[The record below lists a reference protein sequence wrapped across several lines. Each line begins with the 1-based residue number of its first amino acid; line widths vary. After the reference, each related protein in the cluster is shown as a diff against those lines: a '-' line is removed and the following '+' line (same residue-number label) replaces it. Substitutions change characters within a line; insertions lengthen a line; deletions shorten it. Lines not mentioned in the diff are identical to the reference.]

1 MTGPVLEIIGV
12 SKRFGANLANDDIS
26 MTLAGGEVVALLGE
40 NGAGKTTLMSILFG
54 HYMPD
59 AGRIL
64 IEGTEVPQGKP
75 RAAIRA
81 GVGMVHQ
88 HFSLAP
94 NLTVLENFMTGTER
108 LWSWR
113 SGTSAA
119 RTKLLAISERFGLKV
134 DPDARLGDLSVG
146 EQQRVEILKAL
157 YNDARILI
165 LDEPTAVL
173 TNIEAERLFATL
185 KEMARQ
191 GLSLIFISHKLD
203 EVMAAAD
210 RILVLRGGK
219 MVAERKASETS
230 KAELAE
236 LMVGRRVTRPVR
248 EPSTPGAVALEA
260 ADVTVRID
268 GVDRLKS
275 ISFRLHQGE
284 ILGIIG
290 VSGNGQ
296 AALAHLLSGTL
307 SRSSGDLLLF
317 GEAIGNFSVAD
328 VVDAGIGRIP
338 EDRNEEGVIG
348 EMAIWEN
355 AVLERIASPAFSR
368 RGLVNRKAGMAFAR
382 EIIDGFDVRGGGP
395 AIRTR
400 LLSGGNMQKLI
411 LGRNL
416 HRRPRI
422 LIAAQPA
429 RGLDEGA
436 VAAVHARLLE
446 ARRQGTAVLLISEDL
461 DEVIA
466 LADRIQAIVGGRLSP
481 PVEAESADA
490 RKLGLMMAGE
500 WQETPEV
507 GHAI

>member
-1 MTGPVLEIIGV
+1 MTETVLEIDRV
-12 SKRFGANLANDDIS
+12 SKSFGDNKANDAIS
-26 MTLAGGEVVALLGE
+26 MTLARGEIVALLGE

-59 AGRIL
+59 EGRIRVAGADL
-64 IEGTEVPQGKP
+64 PPGRP
-75 RAAIRA
+75 RAAIHA
-81 GVGMVHQ
+81 GIGMVHQ

-94 NLTVLENFMTGTER
+94 NLTVLENVMTGTEK
-108 LWSWR
+108 LWSLR
-113 SGTSAA
+113 SETGRA
-119 RTKLLAISERFGLKV
+119 RAKLTALAERFGLVV

-173 TNIEAERLFATL
+173 TNLEAETLFVTL

-210 RILVLRGGK
+210 RVVVLRGGK
-219 MVAERKASETS
+219 VVAERRAAETS

-236 LMVGRRVTRPVR
+236 LMVGHRVARPVR
-248 EPSTPGAVALEA
+248 DAHERGAPVLEA
-260 ADVTVRID
+260 AAVSVRID
-268 GVDRLKS
+268 GVDRLKDV
-275 ISFRLHQGE
+275 SFRLHAGE
-284 ILGIIG
+284 VLGIIG

-296 AALAHLLSGTL
+296 AALAGLLSGTL
-307 SRSSGDLLLF
+307 ARSSGDILLY
-317 GEAIGNFSVAD
+317 GEAIGDLSVAD
-328 VVDAGIGRIP
+328 TVASGIGRIP
-338 EDRNEEGVIG
+338 EDRTREGAIG
-348 EMAIWEN
+348 EMAVWEN
-355 AVLERIASPAFSR
+355 AVLERIDEPRFSR
-368 RGLVNRKAGMAFAR
+368 HGLVDRSAAVAFA
-382 EIIDGFDVRGGGP
+382 ETIVSDFDVRGGGP
-395 AIRTR
+395 YTRTR

-416 HRRPRI
+416 AERPRI

-436 VAAVHARLLE
+436 VAAVHARILD
-446 ARRQGTAVLLISEDL
+446 ARKAGTAVLLISEDL
-461 DEVIA
+461 DEVIG

-481 PVEAESADA
+481 PVSAGEVDA
-490 RKLGLMMAGE
+490 RALGLMMAGAWKKE
-500 WQETPEV
+500 
-507 GHAI
+507 AA

>member
-1 MTGPVLEIIGV
+1 MNTPVLTIEGV
-12 SKRFGANLANDDIS
+12 SKRFGSTIANDNIS
-26 MTLAGGEVVALLGE
+26 LTLAKGEIVALLGE

-54 HYMPD
+54 HYVPD

-64 IEGTEVPQGKP
+64 VDGAELPRGKP

-94 NLTVLENFMTGTER
+94 NLTVLENVMTGTEK
-108 LWSWR
+108 LWSPR
-113 SGTSAA
+113 SQSGAA
-119 RTKLLAISERFGLKV
+119 RRKLVAIAERFGLKV

-173 TNIEAERLFATL
+173 TQIEAERLFATL
-185 KEMARQ
+185 KQMAAQ

-203 EVMAAAD
+203 EVMATAD
-210 RILVLRGGK
+210 RIVVLRGGK
-219 MVAERKASETS
+219 VAAERLASETS

-236 LMVGRRVTRPVR
+236 LMVGHRVTRPTR
-248 EPSTPGAVALEA
+248 EASTPGDIALEA
-260 ADVTVRID
+260 RDITVKIG
-268 GVDRLKS
+268 GVERLKKV
-275 ISFRLHQGE
+275 SFHLRAGE

-296 AALAHLLSGTL
+296 AALGQVLSGILDRT
-307 SRSSGDLLLF
+307 SGELLLF
-317 GEAIGNFSVAD
+317 GEPIGDLDVASVIN
-328 VVDAGIGRIP
+328 AGIGRIP
-338 EDRNEEGVIG
+338 EDRNRDGAIG

-355 AVLERIASPAFSR
+355 AVLERLPAFSK
-368 RGLVNRKAGMAFAR
+368 RGLVDRKAGTAFAQ
-382 EIIDGFDVRGGGP
+382 EIIDAFDVRGGNP
-395 AIRTR
+395 TSRTR

-416 HRRPRI
+416 RERPRI

-436 VAAVHARLLE
+436 VAAVHGRILE

-466 LADRIQAIVGGRLSP
+466 LADRIQAIVGGQLSLP
-481 PVEAESADA
+481 IDAGKADA
-490 RKLGLMMAGE
+490 RSLGLMMAGE
-500 WQETPEV
+500 WNSNNRD
-507 GHAI
+507 GHAV

>member
-1 MTGPVLEIIGV
+1 MNTPVLTIEGV
-12 SKRFGANLANDDIS
+12 SKRFGSTIANDNIS
-26 MTLAGGEVVALLGE
+26 LTLAKGEIVALLGE

-54 HYMPD
+54 HYVPD

-64 IEGTEVPQGKP
+64 VDGSELPRGKP

-94 NLTVLENFMTGTER
+94 NLTVLENVMTGTEK
-108 LWSWR
+108 LWSPR
-113 SGTSAA
+113 SQSGAA
-119 RTKLLAISERFGLKV
+119 RRKLVAIAERFGLKV

-173 TNIEAERLFATL
+173 TQIEAERLFATL
-185 KEMARQ
+185 KQMAAQ

-203 EVMAAAD
+203 EVMATAD
-210 RILVLRGGK
+210 RIVVLRGGK
-219 MVAERKASETS
+219 VAAERLASETS

-236 LMVGRRVTRPVR
+236 LMVGHRVTRPTR
-248 EPSTPGAVALEA
+248 EASAPGDIALEA
-260 ADVTVRID
+260 RDITVKIG
-268 GVDRLKS
+268 GVERLKKV
-275 ISFRLHQGE
+275 SFHLRAGE

-296 AALAHLLSGTL
+296 AALGQVLSGILDRT
-307 SRSSGDLLLF
+307 SGELLLF
-317 GEAIGNFSVAD
+317 GEPIGDLDVAA
-328 VVDAGIGRIP
+328 VIDAGIGRIP
-338 EDRNEEGVIG
+338 EDRNRDGAIG

-355 AVLERIASPAFSR
+355 AVLERLPAFSK
-368 RGLVNRKAGMAFAR
+368 RGLVDRKAGMAFAQ
-382 EIIDGFDVRGGGP
+382 EIIDAFDVRGGNP
-395 AIRTR
+395 TSRTR

-416 HRRPRI
+416 RERPRI
-422 LIAAQPA
+422 LVAAQPA

-436 VAAVHARLLE
+436 VAAVHGRILE

-466 LADRIQAIVGGRLSP
+466 LADRIQAIVGGQLSSP
-481 PVEAESADA
+481 IDAGKADA
-490 RKLGLMMAGE
+490 RSLGLMMAGE
-500 WQETPEV
+500 WNSNNRD
-507 GHAI
+507 GHAV

>member
-1 MTGPVLEIIGV
+1 MTEPVLEIENV
-12 SKRFGANLANDDIS
+12 SKRFGDTVANDGIS
-26 MTLAGGEVVALLGE
+26 LTLAKGEIVALLGE

-54 HYMPD
+54 HYVPD

-64 IEGTEVPQGKP
+64 IDGTELPHGKP
-75 RAAIRA
+75 RAAISA

-94 NLTVLENFMTGTER
+94 NLTVLENVMTGTEK

-113 SGTSAA
+113 SRTGSA
-119 RTKLLAISERFGLKV
+119 RRKLLALSERFGLKV

-173 TNIEAERLFATL
+173 TNIEAEHLFATL

-210 RILVLRGGK
+210 RIVVLRGGR
-219 MVAERKASETS
+219 MVAERKASETN

-236 LMVGRRVTRPVR
+236 LMVGHRVTRPVR
-248 EPSTPGAVALEA
+248 EPGTPGEVALEA
-260 ADVTVRID
+260 RDMMVSIG
-268 GVDRLKS
+268 GVERLKNVN
-275 ISFRLHQGE
+275 FNLRAGE

-296 AALAHLLSGTL
+296 AALAQILSGTL
-307 SRSSGDLLLF
+307 ARTSGELLF
-317 GEAIGNFSVAD
+317 FGKPMGNPDVAEI
-328 VVDAGIGRIP
+328 VGVGIGRIP
-338 EDRNEEGVIG
+338 EDRNKEGAIG

-355 AVLERIASPAFSR
+355 AVLERLSSFSKN
-368 RGLVNRKAGMAFAR
+368 GLVDRKAGIAFAQ
-382 EIIDGFDVRGGGP
+382 EIIAEFDVRGGTP
-395 AIRTR
+395 ASRTR

-416 HRRPRI
+416 HQRPKI

-436 VAAVHARLLE
+436 VAAVHARILE
-446 ARRQGTAVLLISEDL
+446 ARRKGTAVLLISEDL

-481 PVEAESADA
+481 PVDAKEADA
-490 RKLGLMMAGE
+490 RMLGLMMAGE
-500 WQETPEV
+500 WSKTPEV
-507 GHAI
+507 GHAV

>member
-1 MTGPVLEIIGV
+1 MTTPVLQIEGV
-12 SKRFGANLANDDIS
+12 SKRFGNIVANEDVSLSLAK
-26 MTLAGGEVVALLGE
+26 GEIVALLGE
-40 NGAGKTTLMSILFG
+40 NGAGKTTLMSVLFG
-54 HYMPD
+54 HYVPD
-59 AGRIL
+59 SGRIL
-64 IEGTEVPQGKP
+64 IEGAELPHGRP

-94 NLTVLENFMTGTER
+94 NLTVLENVMTGTET

-113 SGTSAA
+113 SATGAA
-119 RTKLLAISERFGLKV
+119 RSKLLAISERFGLKV

-185 KEMARQ
+185 KEMAQQ
-191 GLSLIFISHKLD
+191 GLSLIFISHKLE
-203 EVMAAAD
+203 EVMATAD
-210 RILVLRGGK
+210 RIVVLRGGR

-248 EPSTPGAVALEA
+248 EPGMPGDVSLEMR
-260 ADVTVRID
+260 DVTVKSG
-268 GVDRLKS
+268 GVERLKNV
-275 ISFRLHQGE
+275 SFSLRAGE

-296 AALAHLLSGTL
+296 TALAQLLSGT
-307 SRSSGDLLLF
+307 SGRASGELLLY
-317 GEAIGNFSVAD
+317 GRPVAD
-328 VVDAGIGRIP
+328 LDVAAAVAAGIGRIP
-338 EDRNEEGVIG
+338 EDRNKEGAIG

-355 AVLERIASPAFSR
+355 AVLERLPSFSR
-368 RGLVNRKAGMAFAR
+368 SGLVDRTAGIAFAR
-382 EIIDGFDVRGGGP
+382 EIINQFDVRGGNP
-395 AIRTR
+395 TSRTR

-416 HRRPRI
+416 HERPRI
-422 LIAAQPA
+422 LLAAQPA

-436 VAAVHARLLE
+436 VAAVHARILE

-466 LADRIQAIVGGRLSP
+466 LADRIHAIVGGRLSP
-481 PVEAESADA
+481 SVDADDADA
-490 RKLGLMMAGE
+490 RMLGLMMAGE
-500 WQETPEV
+500 WAEAREAS
-507 GHAI
+507 HAV